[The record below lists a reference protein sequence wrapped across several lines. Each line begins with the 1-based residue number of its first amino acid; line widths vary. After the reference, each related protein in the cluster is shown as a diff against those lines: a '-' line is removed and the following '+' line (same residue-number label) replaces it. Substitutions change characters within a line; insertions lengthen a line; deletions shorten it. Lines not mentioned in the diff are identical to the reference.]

1 MESTSGIGYGIA
13 ARLGIEGAKS
23 VTLIDLDQESVD
35 QACIKLG
42 ETTGTLC
49 QYDGYACDVS
59 SIDSVTSIWNQVA
72 EGNDGRIDI
81 LVQAA
86 GIVGATNLKT
96 EDVDPAN
103 FDAVFQ
109 VNVRGIF
116 NGCKAALP
124 FMRKN
129 GFGRIVNIASIAGK
143 EGNAGKSDRNCRTK
157 SMLLFLS

>member
-1 MESTSGIGYGIA
+1 M
-13 ARLGIEGAKS
+13 EGAKS
-23 VTLIDLDQESVD
+23 VTLIDLDQESID
-35 QACIKLG
+35 QACIKLSAV
-42 ETTGTLC
+42 TGPSC
-49 QYDGYACDVS
+49 QYDGHACDVS

-72 EGNDGRIDI
+72 ERNDGRIDI

-96 EDVDPAN
+96 EYVDPAN